1 MPKTDVVV
9 QFHGEK
15 GVDHKFIERCPRL
28 KYEDRDYVPLSAR
41 LADERFN
48 ARALAQLGRA

>member
-1 MPKTDVVV
+1 MPKQDILV

-15 GVDHKFIERCPRL
+15 GVDKKFLDTCPRL
-28 KYEDRDYVPLSAR
+28 KYEDREYVPLSAR